1 MKYPIW
7 KPLLII
13 AVLVGCGAILAVKG
27 LKPGIDLAG
36 GTTLVYDV
44 LVPQGRDAE
53 EVIGDTIA
61 VQRNRVDPTG
71 TKNLIWRPEAGNR
84 LSVTMAQAK
93 PIVGELRGR
102 AEDARQALLT
112 AALDPGTLDSAV
124 ALDDAAE
131 RRQDF
136 EKLAGG
142 DESLLTQMA
151 ELRELAERRD
161 RLNQEYRA
169 LEAQYREA
177 EAATAPDAEGD
188 VAATQPDAPGQ
199 QDLDN
204 LRAELDRVTTA
215 FLDARDAY
223 DARRAAILSDTISP
237 AEIDRVL
244 ALSDTINPPFITI
257 SPRAE
262 AFNELREQH
271 PNQVAEIDALQ
282 QATGQYEQV
291 KGPLD
296 DPQDLI
302 ALLRG
307 AGVLEFRIAATPPGA
322 TDGTRDLSPR
332 PLNLEPYLTRLAEKG
347 PRSGTDEEFRWF
359 AIQSLEE
366 FFDEETERADILQNP
381 EKAEAYF
388 LRRNLVGREY
398 GGEYYVLLGNTP
410 ELTMSS
416 HDDWNLTTVS
426 RISDELGKPAVQ
438 FGLDGRGSGLMAS
451 LTGPNIHRQMAIVLD
466 GELMS
471 APTLQGRLSTGGSIT
486 GDFDNEELNYLIR
499 TLRAGSLEGQLSPE
513 PISIK
518 TTGPALGRENLR
530 QGLEAC
536 VLSLIIVAGFMACY
550 YFFAG
555 LVADFALL
563 ANMVIILGVMSTIE
577 ATFTLPGIAGLVLTI
592 GMAVDANVLIF
603 ERIREELDAK
613 ADLKTAVRLGY
624 DKALSTILDANIT
637 TLITCVVL
645 GYTATAEVKG
655 FAVVLGI
662 GILATL
668 FTALF
673 STRVIFDAYLRFFK
687 AKRLPMLPTVVPA
700 VGRFL
705 EPNVDWI
712 GLRKFF
718 LPISAILMVAGVT
731 MMIIRGGDLL
741 DIEFRSGTEVTF
753 ELKEGERLELETV
766 RERLERYAATAEPVE
781 GVDWSLLADATPV
794 TVGEVTDAGANSF
807 SVATLIEDADAVSEA
822 IKEAF
827 RDELSTTESVD
838 FAGADLGVGEA
849 KGIVEPIAA
858 GTLSQSLGRQ
868 FNEGDPEISEYVGG
882 VAVLLQD
889 VEPALSVQDIEER
902 LTRMRRQPAYEELGY
917 RPFTVFGL
925 NRAGTDADNQTTYS
939 TLAVA
944 VRDEGTNYAEDRTAF
959 EQPAGLAATEWNL
972 VRDALQRDTSLAS
985 VSNFSS
991 QVSGTMQQKAISAL
1005 ALSLLAVVI
1014 YIWLRFG
1021 SIRYGLAAIVALV
1034 HDMSIALGLL
1044 AICGW
1049 LYTLPGFHQG
1059 LLLDD
1064 FKINLTLVAAM
1075 LTIVGYS
1082 LNDTII
1088 VFDRIRENRGRLS
1101 RATPAIINQSIN
1113 QTVSRT
1119 VITSGTTLL
1128 AVLILY
1134 IFGGPGVHGF
1144 AFAMLIGIGV
1154 GTYSSIAIAAPI
1166 LLIGDKS
1173 AAVVKPETTPPARTT
1188 TPATS

>member
-7 KPLLII
+7 KPLLIV
-13 AVLVGCGAILAVKG
+13 AVLVGCGLILATKG

-93 PIVGELRGR
+93 PIVGELRTK

-112 AALDPGTLDSAV
+112 AAVDPTALDSAV
-124 ALDDAAE
+124 ALEDDAARQQAFE
-131 RRQDF
+131 R
-136 EKLAGG
+136 LAGDDEALRG
-142 DESLLTQMA
+142 DLR
-151 ELRELAERRD
+151 ELRELALDRD

-169 LEAQYREA
+169 VEAQFREEQPAPGA
-177 EAATAPDAEGD
+177 EPDAEK
-188 VAATQPDAPGQ
+188 Q
-199 QDLDN
+199 QN
-204 LRAELDRVTTA
+204 LANLQAELNRVTTA

-223 DARRAAILSDTISP
+223 EAKRQAILSDTISP
-237 AEIDRVL
+237 AEVDRIL
-244 ALSDTINPPFITI
+244 ALSDSVRPPQVTV
-257 SPRAE
+257 SARAK
-262 AFNELREQH
+262 AFTELREKH

-282 QATGQYEQV
+282 QATQQYELV

-307 AGVLEFRIAATPPGA
+307 AGVLEFRIAATPAGSQ
-322 TDGTRDLSPR
+322 GKNGELSPR
-332 PLNLEPYLTRLAEKG
+332 PLDLQSYLTRLAEKG
-347 PRSGTDEEFRWF
+347 PRAGADEEFRWF
-359 AIQSLEE
+359 PVQSIDE
-366 FFDEETERADILQNP
+366 FFDEEAERTDLLQNP
-381 EKAEAYF
+381 DKAPGYF
-388 LRRNLVGREY
+388 ARFNLVGRGY
-398 GGEYYVLLGNTP
+398 GGEFYVLLGNTP

-416 HDDWNLTTVS
+416 QDDWNLTTVS

-438 FGLDGRGSGLMAS
+438 FGLDGRGAGLMGS
-451 LTGPNIHRQMAIVLD
+451 LTGPNQQRQMAIVLD

-471 APTLQGRLSTGGSIT
+471 APTLQGRLSSGGTIT
-486 GDFDNEELNYLIR
+486 GDFNNEELSYLIR

-518 TTGPALGRENLR
+518 TTGPALGKDNLR
-530 QGLEAC
+530 RGLEAC
-536 VLSLIIVAGFMACY
+536 VLSLVVVAAFMACY
-550 YFFAG
+550 YLFAG

-603 ERIREELDAK
+603 ERIREELEAK

-673 STRVIFDAYLRFFK
+673 STRVIFDAYLRFYK
-687 AKRLPMLPTVVPA
+687 AKSLPMLPTMIPA
-700 VGRFL
+700 VRNFL
-705 EPNVDWI
+705 SPNVDWI
-712 GLRKFF
+712 GKRRLF
-718 LPISAILMVAGVT
+718 LPISAVLMVAGVS
-731 MMIIRGGDLL
+731 MIIIRGGDLL

-753 ELKEGERLELETV
+753 ELKDGQRLPLADV
-766 RERLERYAATAEPVE
+766 RERLETYAATAEPRE
-781 GVDWSLLADATPV
+781 GVDWSRLADATPV
-794 TVGEVTDAGANSF
+794 TVGEVTDQGANAF
-807 SVATLIEDADAVSEA
+807 SVATLIEDSDAVSEA
-822 IKEAF
+822 VKEAF
-827 RDELSTTESVD
+827 RSELNTTESVE
-838 FAGADLGVGEA
+838 FAGAGEDVGGA
-849 KGIVEPIAA
+849 KGIVEPITA
-858 GTLSQSLGRQ
+858 GSLSQSLGRQ
-868 FNEGDPEISEYVGG
+868 FNEGDPDVSEYVGG
-882 VAVLLQD
+882 VAILLQD
-889 VEPALSVQDIEER
+889 LEPALSVNDVQDRI
-902 LTRMRRQPAYEELGY
+902 TRMRRQPAYEKLGY
-917 RPFTVFGL
+917 RPNSVFGL
-925 NRAGTDADNQTTYS
+925 NRAGTNAQGEPTYS

-959 EQPAGLAATEWNL
+959 EQPAGLAATEWDL
-972 VRDALQRDTSLAS
+972 VKDALQRDTSLAS

-991 QVSGTMQQKAISAL
+991 QVSGTMQQKAVSAMV
-1005 ALSLLAVVI
+1005 LSLLAVVL

-1021 SIRYGLAAIVALV
+1021 SIRYGLAAIAALV
-1034 HDMSIALGLL
+1034 HDISIALGLL

-1049 LYTLPGFHQG
+1049 LYSIPGVHQA

-1064 FKINLTLVAAM
+1064 FKINLTLVAAI

-1101 RATPAIINQSIN
+1101 RATPAIINDSIN

-1128 AVLILY
+1128 AILILY

-1144 AFAMLIGIGV
+1144 AFAMLIGVLV
-1154 GTYSSIAIAAPI
+1154 GTYSSIAVAAPI

-1173 AAVVKPETTPPARTT
+1173 AAVVKPEADAPPRS
-1188 TPATS
+1188 TPATTH